1 MFFRFII
8 SFIILIMNLALHAQ
22 EQTEP
27 CSYVVTRTNDTI
39 YGHIKTHFF
48 TGNLKLVTL
57 DASYNVD
64 PNCYASYY
72 NARQKELYRSKML
85 SGPIPAKVT
94 KRIAIAPKSSWLR
107 CIEDGKIALYE
118 HKYYIYGQTPDIY
131 SNFLNF
137 SQHFFDVFS
146 LALR

>member
-1 MFFRFII
+1 
-8 SFIILIMNLALHAQ
+8 MNLALHAQ

-39 YGHIKTHFF
+39 YGHIKAHFF

-57 DASYNVD
+57 EATYNVD

-85 SGPIPAKVT
+85 SGPIPAKIA